1 MRSALLLLA
10 AMLFILPSL
19 ALETLVSDHF
29 SIEYSISPEKDC
41 YEIGEKIQAELT
53 IMPKSSAYR
62 VLIGGA
68 EGNPRTYYFST
79 DLSDAS
85 WRLIIDYYQGGIWD
99 EAASGKKVSIDV
111 KYFKIGDEEK
121 GIAEIVAN
129 LTAVV
134 PYCGE
139 RICNISLISPSC
151 EECSPN
157 ALPAKFIKV
166 VNVDIF
172 KNDIKSLR
180 ARMLSTAEKLKA
192 ENLYSEDD
200 FRNVS
205 SMIDSAESLL
215 VAKKYIEAENKL
227 NQANS
232 ALTQLAD
239 LTNRKL
245 AEKAY
250 SEADSAVNDLQKLL
264 LNASVLLDKL
274 RNHQSYSEFKLNYSD
289 LEGKLNDLK
298 TALRD
303 SDALIKAGR
312 YSEAIEKLGKV
323 KEDANST
330 SAKANELIGIM
341 KLESEKGWL
350 PSLPVN
356 PLYIVAAV
364 AAAVAA
370 ILLLRF
376 RRRRRWDELR

>member
-1 MRSALLLLA
+1 
-10 AMLFILPSL
+10 
-19 ALETLVSDHF
+19 
-29 SIEYSISPEKDC
+29 
-41 YEIGEKIQAELT
+41 
-53 IMPKSSAYR
+53 
-62 VLIGGA
+62 
-68 EGNPRTYYFST
+68 
-79 DLSDAS
+79 
-85 WRLIIDYYQGGIWD
+85 
-99 EAASGKKVSIDV
+99 
-111 KYFKIGDEEK
+111 
-121 GIAEIVAN
+121 
-129 LTAVV
+129 VV

-323 KEDANST
+323 KEDANLT

-341 KLESEKGWL
+341 KLESEKGWP

>member
-1 MRSALLLLA
+1 
-10 AMLFILPSL
+10 MLFILPSL

-53 IMPKSSAYR
+53 IMPKKSVYR
-62 VLIGGA
+62 VLIGGE
-68 EGNPRTYYFST
+68 EGNARTYYFST
-79 DLSDAS
+79 ELSEAS
-85 WRLIIDYYQGGIWD
+85 WRLKVQYYQAGRVI
-99 EAASGKKVSIDV
+99 EAPTGSKVSINAG
-111 KYFKIGDEEK
+111 YLKIDSEEK

-215 VAKKYIEAENKL
+215 IAKKYIEAENKL

-274 RNHQSYSEFKLNYSD
+274 RNHQSYSEFRLKYSD

-303 SDALIKAGR
+303 SDVLIKAGR